1 MPRRTRGIQS
11 RLIKTLPRANLAGE
25 VHCGGIWAMF
35 GGSNRGFWAYCYGSS
50 LVRMNPQTED
60 IMKTSKVIA
69 ASSLLLT
76 AGLLIWTTGTFA
88 QQPKPEQPA
97 KAHQLLEA
105 DEKAIQEIMKDQE
118 TAWNKHDM
126 KAFTKSFRDD
136 VDGIN
141 IVGMYWR
148 GKAVILKHLTD
159 FHKTNFKDLEETL
172 EEVNVHSIGDGYAI
186 AIVIWKVGAFKAP
199 SGVEIPACRHR
210 STLVLAKGADGW
222 KVVHFHNTTIDEEA
236 VKGAAGQL
244 KK

>member
-1 MPRRTRGIQS
+1 M
-11 RLIKTLPRANLAGE
+11 KTL
-25 VHCGGIWAMF
+25 
-35 GGSNRGFWAYCYGSS
+35 
-50 LVRMNPQTED
+50 
-60 IMKTSKVIA
+60 KVVA
-69 ASSLLLT
+69 ASSLLLSASLLLWA
-76 AGLLIWTTGTFA
+76 AGVVA
-88 QQPKPEQPA
+88 QQPKPEKPA
-97 KAHQLLEA
+97 KTHQLSEA

-141 IVGMYWR
+141 IVGVYWR
-148 GKAVILKHLTD
+148 GKAEILKHLTD

-222 KVVHFHNTTIDEEA
+222 MVVHFHNTTIDEA
-236 VKGAAGQL
+236 ALKGATAPP

>member
-1 MPRRTRGIQS
+1 
-11 RLIKTLPRANLAGE
+11 
-25 VHCGGIWAMF
+25 
-35 GGSNRGFWAYCYGSS
+35 
-50 LVRMNPQTED
+50 
-60 IMKTSKVIA
+60 MKTSKVIVVSLLVLSA
-69 ASSLLLT
+69 SLLLWA
-76 AGLLIWTTGTFA
+76 AGVVA
-88 QQPKPEQPA
+88 QQPRPEQPA
-97 KAHQLLEA
+97 KAHQLSEA

-148 GKAVILKHLTD
+148 GKVKILKHLTD

-210 STLVLAKGADGW
+210 STLVFAKGTDGW
-222 KVVHFHNTTIDEEA
+222 KVVHFHNTTIDEAA
-236 VKGAAGQL
+236 VKGATAPP

>member
-1 MPRRTRGIQS
+1 
-11 RLIKTLPRANLAGE
+11 
-25 VHCGGIWAMF
+25 
-35 GGSNRGFWAYCYGSS
+35 
-50 LVRMNPQTED
+50 
-60 IMKTSKVIA
+60 MKTTKVTVGSA
-69 ASSLLLT
+69 LLLS
-76 AGLLIWTTGTFA
+76 ASLMLWCVGAFA
-88 QQPKPEQPA
+88 QQSKSEQPG
-97 KAHQLLEA
+97 KAQQLSEA

-148 GKAVILKHLTD
+148 GKAEILKHLTD

-172 EEVNVHSIGDGYAI
+172 DEVNVHSIGDEYAI

-210 STLVLAKGADGW
+210 STLVLAKGTDGW
-222 KVVHFHNTTIDEEA
+222 MVVHFHNTTIDEA
-236 VKGAAGQL
+236 ALKGAAGQP

>member
-1 MPRRTRGIQS
+1 M
-11 RLIKTLPRANLAGE
+11 KK
-25 VHCGGIWAMF
+25 
-35 GGSNRGFWAYCYGSS
+35 SN
-50 LVRMNPQTED
+50 
-60 IMKTSKVIA
+60 VIVA
-69 ASSLLLT
+69 TSSLLL
-76 AGLLIWTTGTFA
+76 ASLLIWATAVVA

-97 KAHQLLEA
+97 KAHQLSEA
-105 DEKAIQEIMKDQE
+105 DAKAIQEIMKDQE
-118 TAWNKHDM
+118 LAWNKHDM
-126 KAFTKSFRDD
+126 NAFTKSFRDD

-148 GKAVILKHLTD
+148 GKAEILKHLTD

-172 EEVNVHSIGDGYAI
+172 EEVHVHSIGDGYAI

-210 STLVLAKGADGW
+210 STLVMAKGADGW

-236 VKGAAGQL
+236 VKAATDQP